1 MPEKTI
7 RQQPVT
13 LTETNQV
20 TYLLFPTGTSVD
32 FSYSYTPVDETGA
45 PVGEKRVLGG
55 TKTGPAATEIRNWIT
70 TKVLPDI
77 NAAEGT

>member
-1 MPEKTI
+1 MAEKVI

-13 LTETNQV
+13 LNHLSQIN
-20 TYLLFPTGTSVD
+20 YIFYGPGGVD

-55 TKTGPAATEIRNWIT
+55 TKTGPAAEEIKTWAEQHALIECNQH
-70 TKVLPDI
+70 
-77 NAAEGT
+77 EGT